1 MLNGSRF
8 GIFILS
14 HDYLGKPASNPRSA
28 LRAWRQFSIFALK
41 VSERRGVMHNHLA
54 TSLGG
59 QSVTAVLFGGL
70 RLLVAALLLLSHI
83 GALSAQEVSSDDAP
97 TQAEQEYLD
106 RLMQAESRGRQF
118 AKNPASSALGP
129 FQFIRSTFLD
139 VLLRHFPEM
148 TEGKSDA
155 EILALRVDPKV
166 ARDAA
171 LAYTRANAAFLQG
184 RGLATHPAHLRL
196 AFLVGP
202 SGAVNVIAAEPETPV
217 SNVLS
222 KAALEANPFL
232 DGMTAKQLIE
242 RSERE
247 AAGLEPLPAL
257 AGPAKK
263 ASAKPQIRIRC
274 SLGRASCRRWV
285 QLAKGRAARKAR
297 RTSEKAA
304 EPGAE

>member
-1 MLNGSRF
+1 MHMSPDPAFSVFSGGASSFRT
-8 GIFILS
+8 ILP
-14 HDYLGKPASNPRSA
+14 L
-28 LRAWRQFSIFALK
+28 
-41 VSERRGVMHNHLA
+41 LA
-54 TSLGG
+54 
-59 QSVTAVLFGGL
+59 
-70 RLLVAALLLLSHI
+70 AALLCLQI
-83 GALSAQEVSSDDAP
+83 GAVTAQELAQDAAASK
-97 TQAEQEYLD
+97 AEQLFLD
-106 RLMQAESRGRQF
+106 RLMQAESGGRQF

-129 FQFIRSTFLD
+129 FQFISSTFLD
-139 VLLRHFPEM
+139 VVLRYFPEV

-184 RGLATHPAHLRL
+184 RGIATEPSHLRL

-217 SNVLS
+217 SNLLS
-222 KAALEANPFL
+222 KAAMEANPFL

-257 AGPAKK
+257 GAPMKQ
-263 ASAKPQIRIRC
+263 ASAKPQIKIRC
-274 SLGRASCRRWV
+274 SLGRASCRKWV
-285 QLAKGRAARKAR
+285 QLAKGRAARLAR
-297 RTSEKAA
+297 RAGNKGPPRDAD
-304 EPGAE
+304 